1 MNKQVLQDVLAS
13 TRLPTPPAIA
23 MRIIEMTSD
32 PNVTPAQLTSL
43 IQADSAL
50 SSKILKTVNSAFY
63 GLSSP
68 VASIKRAQI
77 MLGLSAIKSL
87 TLGFS
92 LVESLG
98 DDEPGSFDY
107 PAFWSRSL
115 HAAACA
121 KSIASTTGC
130 MEPEEALLGGLLQ
143 DVGMVIL
150 HRTLGEPYT
159 QAIQAA
165 NGLHRKVSGIELAQF
180 DITHPAVAAT
190 LAERWRFPATLVT
203 TVRYHEQVTAAPKS
217 QQDAVRCVG
226 LAALGASVLTE
237 ANPASALRT
246 YLSKAESWLKLSNA
260 DAEAALE
267 EASEGAR
274 QFAKLLEVPADAPT
288 DAHAILE
295 SAKAKLVDVSVAG
308 HIKEAVNKARSAADS
323 DALTGVASR
332 AAFMSMLADAYGRAT
347 EAEGTLTVAT
357 LDVDGLHDPAHADC
371 DDSRDAILT
380 AFARRLEDAYETYGG
395 EIGRIGPETFAVLL
409 PGVDARSVAQASKAL
424 AESGVSV
431 SDDATLAIR
440 AGFTTLDPE
449 SSSSFP
455 APAALLTAAEQALDA
470 ARSAGGAAVRAFVPQ
485 SRNAA

>member
-1 MNKQVLQDVLAS
+1 M
-13 TRLPTPPAIA
+13 
-23 MRIIEMTSD
+23 
-32 PNVTPAQLTSL
+32 
-43 IQADSAL
+43 
-50 SSKILKTVNSAFY
+50 
-63 GLSSP
+63 
-68 VASIKRAQI
+68 
-77 MLGLSAIKSL
+77 
-87 TLGFS
+87 
-92 LVESLG
+92 
-98 DDEPGSFDY
+98 
-107 PAFWSRSL
+107 
-115 HAAACA
+115 
-121 KSIASTTGC
+121 
-130 MEPEEALLGGLLQ
+130 
-143 DVGMVIL
+143 
-150 HRTLGEPYT
+150 
-159 QAIQAA
+159 
-165 NGLHRKVSGIELAQF
+165 
-180 DITHPAVAAT
+180 
-190 LAERWRFPATLVT
+190 
-203 TVRYHEQVTAAPKS
+203 
-217 QQDAVRCVG
+217 
-226 LAALGASVLTE
+226 
-237 ANPASALRT
+237 
-246 YLSKAESWLKLSNA
+246 
-260 DAEAALE
+260 
-267 EASEGAR
+267 
-274 QFAKLLEVPADAPT
+274 
-288 DAHAILE
+288 
-295 SAKAKLVDVSVAG
+295 
-308 HIKEAVNKARSAADS
+308 NKARSAADS